1 MATKKKAA
9 VANTKAPAATEKKTA
24 VVNAAVSKPAKTEM
38 VAIFK
43 TTYGY
48 YRYWVKNILADGG
61 IIKYRFIKNPDSNA
75 GVIWKRL
82 NAKMSLFRHQ
92 VLHLIEIVTFLRIY
106 KSCYLIPENP

>member
-61 IIKYRFIKNPDSNA
+61 IIKYRFIKNPDSYA
-75 GVIWKRL
+75 GVL
-82 NAKMSLFRHQ
+82 SVAKAEADKAKK
-92 VLHLIEIVTFLRIY
+92 VLAEY
-106 KSCYLIPENP
+106 KKQNPGTVSMWE

>member
-9 VANTKAPAATEKKTA
+9 AANTKAPAATEKKA
-24 VVNAAVSKPAKTEM
+24 EVKAAVSKPAKTEM

-61 IIKYRFIKNPDSNA
+61 VIKYRFIKNPDSYA
-75 GVIWKRL
+75 GVISVYL
-82 NAKMSLFRHQ
+82 YSL
-92 VLHLIEIVTFLRIY
+92 L
-106 KSCYLIPENP
+106 KSLVYSNIISISLYLSLYTGSS

>member
-9 VANTKAPAATEKKTA
+9 AANTKAPAATEKKA
-24 VVNAAVSKPAKTEM
+24 EVKAAVSKPAKTEM

-61 IIKYRFIKNPDSNA
+61 IIKYRFIKNPDSYA
-75 GVIWKRL
+75 GVISV
-82 NAKMSLFRHQ
+82 AKAEADKAKK
-92 VLHLIEIVTFLRIY
+92 VLAEY
-106 KSCYLIPENP
+106 KKQNPG